1 MSNPQQILA
10 LLADGRFHSGEDLG
24 RALGVSRAAVWKQL
38 ARLRTAG
45 VPLQAVRGRG
55 YRLPE
60 PLELLSAATIRGR
73 LSAAARARLDRL
85 EVLQETD
92 STNAWLR
99 RHRTPGQTWACRA
112 DRQTAGRGR
121 RGRAWVSPFAGNLY
135 LSLGWRFEGGPAALG
150 PLSLV
155 AGAATAEAI
164 EAETGVAVGLKWPN
178 DLYIGD
184 RKLGGLLVEL
194 AGEPAGPCD
203 IVLGVGINL
212 HMPAAAARDI
222 DQPWTD
228 LGRHAATRPGRN
240 RLAVAVLEALLQA
253 LPMVG
258 AGDAGHWLAVW
269 RQRDC
274 LRDRSVRVYEGEQ
287 VREGIARGIDD
298 QGALLLEEQQGLRP
312 VAAGEVSIRVTE

>member
-60 PLELLSAATIRGR
+60 PLELLSAANIRGQ

-85 EVLQETD
+85 DVLQETD
-92 STNAWLR
+92 STSAWLR
-99 RHRTPGQTWACRA
+99 RHRAPGQTWACLA
-112 DRQTAGRGR
+112 ERQTAGRGR

-184 RKLGGLLVEL
+184 RKFGGLLVEM

-212 HMPAAAARDI
+212 HMPEAAARGI

-228 LGRHAATRPGRN
+228 LGRHAATPPGRN
-240 RLAVAVLEALLQA
+240 RLAAAVLEALLQA
-253 LPMVG
+253 LPM
-258 AGDAGHWLAVW
+258 AGDAGHWLAAW

-274 LRDRSVRVYEGEQ
+274 LRDRPVRVCEGERI
-287 VREGIARGIDD
+287 REGIARGIDD
-298 QGALLLEEQQGLRP
+298 QGALLLEEPQGLRP

>member
-1 MSNPQQILA
+1 MSDPQQILA

-38 ARLRTAG
+38 VRLRRAG

-60 PLELLSAATIRGR
+60 PLELLSAAAIRRR
-73 LSAAARARLDRL
+73 LSAVARARLDRL
-85 EVLQETD
+85 DVLQETD
-92 STNAWLR
+92 STSAWLR
-99 RHRTPGQTWACRA
+99 RHRAPGQTWACLA
-112 DRQTAGRGR
+112 ERQTAGRGR

-150 PLSLV
+150 PLSLL

-164 EAETGVAVGLKWPN
+164 EAETGVAIGLKWPN
-178 DLYIGD
+178 DLYVGD
-184 RKLGGLLVEL
+184 RKLGGLLIEL
-194 AGEPAGPCD
+194 AGEPSGPCE

-212 HMPAAAARDI
+212 HMPEAAARDI

-228 LGRHAATRPGRN
+228 LGRHAAVRPGRN
-240 RLAVAVLEALLQA
+240 RLAAAILDGLLLALVART
-253 LPMVG
+253 
-258 AGDAGHWLAVW
+258 AGDAQDWIAAW

-274 LRDRSVRVYEGEQ
+274 LRDRPVRIYEGEQ
-287 VREGIARGIDD
+287 VRGGIARGIDER
-298 QGALLLEEQQGLRP
+298 GALLLEDQQGLRP